1 MEAKSLNSI
10 PCPTMDLS
18 QKENGLSK
26 SFQRLSFLDGR
37 TTSFSGL
44 MLAKQARKSNK
55 WLSKM
60 FDGKVGWVHRK
71 EVSFISAL
79 VVLF

>member
-1 MEAKSLNSI
+1 
-10 PCPTMDLS
+10 
-18 QKENGLSK
+18 
-26 SFQRLSFLDGR
+26 LDGR